1 LIFFLHSK
9 ADGDL
14 ITLEPTKRRRWNS
27 AKDEGDSRG
36 PEKDVQP
43 LELQEP
49 VPSANAPV
57 PSAKVQTPKSAPP
70 EKVAITRTAPTRA
83 EATVTGESQK
93 TRVGKLSSV
102 LCVRS
107 MFSSKFA
114 LMHKLDDI
122 CCHGIP
128 VVVCFATT

>member
-1 LIFFLHSK
+1 M
-9 ADGDL
+9 
-14 ITLEPTKRRRWNS
+14 EPTKRRRWNS

-83 EATVTGESQK
+83 EATVNGESRK
-93 TRVGKLSSV
+93 TRVGKLPSV

-107 MFSSKFA
+107 MFSSQFA

-122 CCHGIP
+122 CCHGIS
-128 VVVCFATT
+128 VVVCFSTT